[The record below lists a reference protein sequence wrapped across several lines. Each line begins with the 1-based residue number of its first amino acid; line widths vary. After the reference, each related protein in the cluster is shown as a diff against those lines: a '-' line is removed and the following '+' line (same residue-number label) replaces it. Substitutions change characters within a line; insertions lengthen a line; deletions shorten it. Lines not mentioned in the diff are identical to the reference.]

1 MKKSTFN
8 SLSIILSIFLTVFI
22 FSSCKKKFDEPPA
35 FEMPNIS
42 ANTTIAKLK
51 TLHNSVGAFD
61 KIPDT
66 SNMIISGIVVADD
79 YSGCFYKQIVVQDST
94 GAIVL
99 LLNNKSLFLN
109 YPKGRQVFVKVHGL
123 YLSDDKYN
131 GYQTLGMIDYSVPNT
146 PASTGIPAA
155 NISQYVIQGSTGN
168 TVVPF
173 KPVFSTLQVGN
184 LQDPYLGAYI
194 QLDSFEFPV
203 ADTSINWGDS
213 TPTKAYVTIP
223 AKGCHGEVINFN
235 TSPYCNFAGVKV
247 PFGNGTVN
255 GIYSFSS
262 RASNGTKLQMLLVDT
277 ADVRMNHVR
286 CDGSLLPPLYI
297 YNGLTDFASIIT
309 KQTVSL
315 NGWYNIGEVGG
326 ILYSGY
332 VGSTGSLA
340 SITAFKVA
348 TAPITSWLI
357 SPTFTIP
364 ANAKSPAVNFNCI
377 DGYDNGATLGLYVS
391 SNFNG
396 NNTPSQSPNVWTKL
410 PYTAPSGQTSGF
422 SKLIPSGLI
431 DLSAYKGQTIRLG
444 FRYDGDPTHSTTFEF
459 DGPQVTMQR

>member
-1 MKKSTFN
+1 MKKST
-8 SLSIILSIFLTVFI
+8 LSALTIVLSIFLTVFI

-35 FEMPNIS
+35 FELPNIS
-42 ANTTIAKLK
+42 SNTTIAQLK
-51 TLHNSVGAFD
+51 SLHTSVGAFD
-61 KIPDT
+61 KIADT

-79 YSGCFYKQIVVQDST
+79 YSGCFYKQIVIQDPT

-123 YLSDDKYN
+123 VLSDDKYN
-131 GYQTLGMIDYSVPNT
+131 GYQTLGMIDYSIPNT
-146 PASTGIPAA
+146 PASTGIPSA
-155 NISQYVIQGSTGN
+155 NIAQYVIQGSTGN
-168 TVVPF
+168 AVVPF
-173 KPVFSTLQVGN
+173 KPAFSALTTGN
-184 LQDPYLGAYI
+184 LQDPFLGAFV
-194 QLDSFEFPV
+194 QLDSMEFPV
-203 ADTSINWGDS
+203 ADTSVNWGDS

-223 AKGCHGEVINFN
+223 AKNCAGNTINFN

-247 PFGNGTVN
+247 PFGNGSVS
-255 GIYSFSS
+255 GIYSYSS
-262 RASNGTKLQMLLVDT
+262 KAVNGTKLQMLLVDT
-277 ADVRMNHVR
+277 ADVKMNHVR
-286 CDGSLLPPLYI
+286 CNGTFYPPNYI
-297 YNGLTDFASIIT
+297 YNGLTDFASIVT
-309 KQTVSL
+309 KQTIAL

-364 ANAKSPAVNFNCI
+364 ASAKSPSVNFNCI
-377 DGYDNGATLGLYVS
+377 DGYDNGATLGLYVGTY
-391 SNFNG
+391 NG
-396 NNTPSQSPNVWTKL
+396 NNTPSQAPNSWTKL
-410 PYTAPSGQTSGF
+410 PYTAPSGKTTGYST
-422 SKLIPSGLI
+422 LTPSGLI

-444 FRYDGDPTHSTTFEF
+444 FRYDGDATHNTTFEF
-459 DGPQVTMQR
+459 DGPQVTMLP